1 MKSIRHF
8 IEWHIFGVCTAIGE
22 RLGIATSIIRKNFI
36 YVSFI
41 TMGSPVIIYLFLAFW
56 MNIKRYIFNARRNPA
71 RHL

>member
-22 RLGIATSIIRKNFI
+22 RFGIATSIIRKNFI
-36 YVSFI
+36 YISFI

-56 MNIKRYIFNARRNPA
+56 MNIKRYIFNARRNPVK
-71 RHL
+71 HL

>member
-1 MKSIRHF
+1 MNSLRHF
-8 IEWHIFGVCTAIGE
+8 IEWHVFGVCTAIGQ

-41 TMGSPVIIYLFLAFW
+41 TMGSPVIIYLFIAFW
-56 MNIKRYIFNARRNPA
+56 MNIKSYIFNARRNPI